1 MLLFSQYRQTYHVE
15 IDSLRTFYIL
25 STTINPDDFID
36 SFENFPNAELM
47 LERAPEVW
55 TINKIDPNILVSVSD
70 AKFDLSY
77 ENKYTS

>member
-1 MLLFSQYRQTYHVE
+1 MLFFSQNRQDYYIE
-15 IDSLRTFYIL
+15 IDSLHTFNIL
-25 STTINPDDFID
+25 STTTNPDDFID

-47 LERAPEVW
+47 LVRAPGVW

-70 AKFDLSY
+70 AKFDLSH